1 MKNVIQKY
9 STSLRNDF
17 ADIPVMVAGKT
28 GTAWTVLRP
37 DEKPQKGKPFES
49 INGEKKYQATFV
61 GFFPADEP
69 KYSAIVVVYTKL
81 TRGSVYGG
89 VIPAMTFKEIVDN
102 LWSLDSSWGE
112 EFQAKAKIPE
122 MKPDYIATRQG
133 SAIPVPD
140 VKGMG
145 LKDAIYAIENNGYKC
160 IYEGIGHVVS
170 QNPAAGKV
178 CKKGETIKIVLK

>member
-1 MKNVIQKY
+1 
-9 STSLRNDF
+9 
-17 ADIPVMVAGKT
+17 
-28 GTAWTVLRP
+28 
-37 DEKPQKGKPFES
+37 
-49 INGEKKYQATFV
+49 
-61 GFFPADEP
+61 
-69 KYSAIVVVYTKL
+69 
-81 TRGSVYGG
+81 
-89 VIPAMTFKEIVDN
+89 MTFKEIVDN